1 MFTQHLSSQHN
12 NNDRVVVWQLAKRR
26 QGTHKSKTKAEVRG
40 GGRKPRPQK
49 GSGRSR
55 QGSIRSPL
63 WVGGARDTTRNTHTT
78 HATRVARRLLIQ
90 NALGAP

>member
-1 MFTQHLSSQHN
+1 M
-12 NNDRVVVWQLAKRR
+12 AKRR

-63 WVGGARDTTRNTHTT
+63 WVGGARDTTRYTHTT
-78 HATRVARRLLIQ
+78 CNTRGASFADSECLGRAMIRWSRAREEAAQLLLP
-90 NALGAP
+90 AS